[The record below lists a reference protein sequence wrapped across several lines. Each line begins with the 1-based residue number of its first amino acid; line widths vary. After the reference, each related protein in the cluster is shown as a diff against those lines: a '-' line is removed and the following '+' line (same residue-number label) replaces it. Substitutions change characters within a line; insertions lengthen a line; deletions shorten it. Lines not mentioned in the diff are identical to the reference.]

1 MSHPVPR
8 LAIPGNQ
15 RRAALHALQMV
26 GMKPRIG
33 EPQPPARDA
42 NKCRARQ
49 RRAQQHP
56 LLSPALEGNF
66 HAAVICYGR
75 RLLRKRKINPESSSQ
90 LTKWFSSGHGR
101 SRPRCSQR
109 IAGFQRLCSGHL
121 QVGRWSVSVAQT
133 ILAVR
138 LRASLA
144 ATTTTKYRSAAE
156 QAAPRANFSTR
167 RRRTNPRVATLRQGL
182 FLWLFLFSPVVND
195 SDGQP
200 VVRLQWVSC
209 QEQQIAEVCFLVIEF
224 KHAGRPML
232 RKPVFNAES
241 SRVCVRSAGPGGRS
255 EAAVQRKV
263 HNLVA
268 GPDKKLAG

>member
-1 MSHPVPR
+1 MAVAFFASAKLIPR
-8 LAIPGNQ
+8 VQVNSQSGFRQGTAEVVSGAVKGSLDS
-15 RRAALHALQMV
+15 
-26 GMKPRIG
+26 
-33 EPQPPARDA
+33 RD
-42 NKCRARQ
+42 
-49 RRAQQHP
+49 
-56 LLSPALEGNF
+56 S
-66 HAAVICYGR
+66 V
-75 RLLRKRKINPESSSQ
+75 S
-90 LTKWFSSGHGR
+90 
-101 SRPRCSQR
+101 
-109 IAGFQRLCSGHL
+109 HL

-133 ILAVR
+133 ILAAR

-144 ATTTTKYRSAAE
+144 ATTTTKYRSAAQ
-156 QAAPRANFSTR
+156 QAAPRANFPTR

-182 FLWLFLFSPVVND
+182 FLWLFLFSPMVND

-232 RKPVFNAES
+232 RNRVFNAECS
-241 SRVCVRSAGPGGRS
+241 ALCVRSAGPGGRS

-268 GPDKKLAG
+268 GSEKKLAVGDQSVPVSEHINA